1 MSLVV
6 AFWSNSY
13 AVLAS
18 PRFIIASF
26 ATIGFGLKYIDDAFD
41 EDRFSKTTA
50 KLFAPILVF
59 LWISVSLFD
68 SVSATVLFAILIAVL
83 LSGKV
88 DNRIF
93 KLSALALIAVVVL
106 KQYAHFSWVPLA
118 VLTVMGVTDEKG
130 NDYIDAHETGGIRE
144 FFFAHR
150 CGMKVGALVLC
161 IASFL
166 PWLYLVAFLVFDTAY
181 ELIGLLDYLRMPAI
195 DNKVWRLPLAVIIL
209 GKFK

>member
-1 MSLVV
+1 MSPVV
-6 AFWSNSY
+6 AFWSTSF

-18 PRFIIASF
+18 KLFIIASF

-50 KLFAPILVF
+50 KLFAPILVL

-106 KQYAHFSWVPLA
+106 TQYAHFSWVPLA

-130 NDYIDAHETGGIRE
+130 NDYVDAHETGGIRA

-150 CGMKVGALVLC
+150 CGMKVSTLGLC
-161 IASFL
+161 ITSLL
-166 PWLYLVAFLVFDTAY
+166 PWLYLAAFLAFDTAY
-181 ELIGLLDYLRMPAI
+181 EFVKLLDYLRVPAI
-195 DNKVWRLPLAVIIL
+195 GNKAWRLPLAVIIL
-209 GKFK
+209 NKFK

>member
-1 MSLVV
+1 
-6 AFWSNSY
+6 
-13 AVLAS
+13 
-18 PRFIIASF
+18 
-26 ATIGFGLKYIDDAFD
+26 LKYIDDAFD

-50 KLFAPILVF
+50 KLLAPILVL

-68 SVSATVLFAILIAVL
+68 PVSATVLFAILIAVL

-93 KLSALALIAVVVL
+93 KLSALALIAGVVL
-106 KQYAHFSWVPLA
+106 TQYAHFSWVPLA
-118 VLTVMGVTDEKG
+118 VLTVLGVTDEKG
-130 NDYIDAHETGGIRE
+130 NDYVDLHETGGLRE

-150 CGMKVGALVLC
+150 CSMKLGALSLC

-166 PWLYLVAFLVFDTAY
+166 PWLYLVAFLAFDTAY
-181 ELIGLLDYLRMPAI
+181 ELIKLIDYLRVPAI
-195 DNKVWRLPLAVIIL
+195 DTKVWRLPLALILL